1 MSRGLDLAVTNR
13 NIVSEH
19 TEISSR
25 NVMSAM
31 VISSIPV
38 PTEDVVTPDDANS
51 MMIGPVTINTGITIS
66 VGTNGSLTII

>member
-13 NIVSEH
+13 NLVSEH

-31 VISSIPV
+31 IISSIPV
-38 PTEDVVTPDDANS
+38 PTEDIVTPADANS
-51 MMIGPVTINTGITIS
+51 MMIGPLTITTGITMS
-66 VGTNGSLTII
+66 VGANGSLTII